1 MRHLAQIAVASA
13 LTVSALY
20 AAPTQADQ
28 AKDAWPKNACL
39 GATSWV
45 SDVRHHSKGM
55 SVFVLSDIEGLEAQA
70 IVARINAMPPA
81 SDLHADHV
89 MVLGARTEASGTPA
103 PYVLV
108 AFFSHDCLVTSG
120 RADPRDTANMLGGE
134 DI

>member
-1 MRHLAQIAVASA
+1 MRRWAQFAVGATLALLPVAGGGA
-13 LTVSALY
+13 
-20 AAPTQADQ
+20 QAD
-28 AKDAWPKNACL
+28 KSKKNACMNSP
-39 GATSWV
+39 SWV
-45 SDVRHHSKGM
+45 SEVRNHSKGM
-55 SVFVLSDIEGLEAQA
+55 SVVVLSDIDGLEAQA

-89 MVLGARTEASGTPA
+89 VVLGARTEANGAPA

-120 RADPRDTANMLGGE
+120 RADPRDTAAMLGGE

>member
-1 MRHLAQIAVASA
+1 MRLLAQVAAASV
-13 LTVSALY
+13 LTLLPLFGQTAH
-20 AAPTQADQ
+20 AD
-28 AKDAWPKNACL
+28 KLKNACMS
-39 GATSWV
+39 ATSWV
-45 SDVRHHSKGM
+45 TEVRHHSKGM
-55 SVFVLSDIEGLEAQA
+55 SVFVLTDIEGLEAQA

-89 MVLGARTEASGTPA
+89 MVLGARTEANAAPA

-120 RADPRDTANMLGGE
+120 RADPRDTAKMLGGE